1 MKTKLKFSLACFFF
15 ISLSFSNPLYSQQD
29 STSDEQLVVKESHLN
44 EIIVEDKTLQELH
57 PELEESDYVQIGSI
71 DVEEVIVPV
80 EETQTVVS
88 YNKKG
93 EAEAAFQVIHDPE
106 THEIRQIV
114 FMDKNHRDIYDVQA
128 GMSGEEVKKLRKEL
142 KHMEHHGKI
151 FLYDENSNL
160 MYLMDAK
167 DFEGD
172 EIKVEDV
179 ESMEVEAII
188 WKDKKHHKQD

>member
-1 MKTKLKFSLACFFF
+1 MLGSSPAKSEGTGTLLPNFDMVDACRRK
-15 ISLSFSNPLYSQQD
+15 
-29 STSDEQLVVKESHLN
+29 VK
-44 EIIVEDKTLQELH
+44 Q
-57 PELEESDYVQIGSI
+57 
-71 DVEEVIVPV
+71 
-80 EETQTVVS
+80 
-88 YNKKG
+88 
-93 EAEAAFQVIHDPE
+93 
-106 THEIRQIV
+106 
-114 FMDKNHRDIYDVQA
+114 
-128 GMSGEEVKKLRKEL
+128 LRKEL

-188 WKDKKHHKQD
+188 WKDKKHHK